1 VKRALILVSV
11 FVLAATAQA
20 IEPTAPRVTRASLAD
35 LERAS
40 DRKFRATMDDDPF
53 ALLGYTRGVYLEGV
67 GVVFSTEVELA
78 PSAAPNPF
86 RGTQYTAKDIQSLR
100 EKKKFRVTQLKES
113 MLDLLYTFATKLTSL
128 PGGEVVAIAV
138 TIPYFKWEN
147 AEGMPRQIIMA
158 APRKIALDA
167 KAGDRAAAAAVKVQE
182 LL

>member
-1 VKRALILVSV
+1 VKRALVLVAA
-11 FVLAATAQA
+11 FVLTATAQA
-20 IEPTAPRVTRASLAD
+20 IEPSAPRISRANLAD

-53 ALLGYTRGVYLEGV
+53 ALLGYTRGVYVQGV

-86 RGTQYTAKDIQSLR
+86 RGTQYTAKDIQTLR
-100 EKKKFRVTQLKES
+100 EKKKYRVAQLKES
-113 MLDLLYTFATKLTSL
+113 MLDLLYTIASSLNVL
-128 PGGEVVAIAV
+128 PGGEVVAVAV

-147 AEGMPRQIIMA
+147 SEGMPRQIIMA
-158 APRKIALDA
+158 APRKVVLDA
-167 KAGDRAAAAAVKVQE
+167 KAGDRIAAAAVKVQE